1 MKAEIIT
8 IGDELLIGQVINT
21 NQAYIAE
28 KLNAVGVFVER
39 MTTIGD
45 NSRDILEAFT
55 VAWNRCD
62 VVCVTGGLGPTHDDI
77 TKKMVCEFF
86 QCDLVQSESAMM
98 NVKALMAQ
106 RNIAWNKSTEEQS
119 LVPRKCKVLQNR
131 VGTAPGMLFEESP
144 GGTKKYFVVM
154 PGVPFEMKCIVDEEL
169 IPYLREESF
178 GTIVRHRTLKTT
190 GISESALA
198 AEIGSIEEIVG
209 TDGTTTLA
217 FLPNPMGTKLR
228 ITVREKDADIADAK
242 LKSAEGKIKARAQK
256 YIYSTDEM
264 DLEDVVGAMLTEQK
278 LTIAVAES
286 CTGGMIANRITNV
299 SGSSAYFNRAF
310 VTYSDNSKTEL
321 LSVPKELIRAHGAV
335 SREVA
340 EAMAVGA
347 RANAGVD
354 IALSTTGIAGPTG
367 GTAEKP
373 VGLVWIGY
381 ADANGAM
388 ALKFNFGEH
397 RLRFKER
404 TSQAALELLRR
415 KLLNSISGSSGR

>member
-1 MKAEIIT
+1 
-8 IGDELLIGQVINT
+8 
-21 NQAYIAE
+21 
-28 KLNAVGVFVER
+28 
-39 MTTIGD
+39 
-45 NSRDILEAFT
+45 
-55 VAWNRCD
+55 
-62 VVCVTGGLGPTHDDI
+62 
-77 TKKMVCEFF
+77 MVCEFF
-86 QCDLVQSESAMM
+86 QCDLVQNESVMM

-106 RNIAWNKSTEEQS
+106 RDIAWNKSTEEQT

-131 VGTAPGMLFEESP
+131 VGTAPGILFEESP
-144 GGTKKYFVVM
+144 AGTKKYFVVM
-154 PGVPFEMKCIVDEEL
+154 PGVPFEMKNIVDEQL
-169 IPYLREESF
+169 IPYLRKENF

-198 AEIGSIEEIVG
+198 AEIGSIEEIIG

-217 FLPNPMGTKLR
+217 FLPNPLGTKLR
-228 ITVREKDADIADAK
+228 ITVREKDADVADAK
-242 LKSAEGKIKARAQK
+242 LKSAEDKIKAKAQK
-256 YIYSTDEM
+256 YIYSIDEK

-335 SREVA
+335 SREIA

-388 ALKFNFGEH
+388 ALKFNFGED

-404 TSQAALELLRR
+404 ASQAALELLRR
-415 KLLNSISGSSGR
+415 KLLKIDLRK

>member
-28 KLNAVGVFVER
+28 KLNAVGVLVER

-45 NSRDILEAFT
+45 NRRDILESFT
-55 VAWNRCD
+55 AAWSRCD

-86 QCDLVQSESAMM
+86 QCDLVQNESVMM
-98 NVKALMAQ
+98 NIEALMAQ
-106 RNIAWNKSTEEQS
+106 RNIAWNKSTEEQT

-154 PGVPFEMKCIVDEEL
+154 PGVPFEMKSIVDEEL
-169 IPYLREESF
+169 IPYLRKENF

-190 GISESALA
+190 GIPESALA
-198 AEIGSIEEIVG
+198 DEIGSIEEIIG
-209 TDGTTTLA
+209 TDGSITLA

-228 ITVREKDADIADAK
+228 ITVREKDADVADAK
-242 LKSAEGKIKARAQK
+242 LQSAEDKIKAKAQK
-256 YIYSTDEM
+256 YIYSIDEM

-404 TSQAALELLRR
+404 ASQAALELLRR
-415 KLLNSISGSSGR
+415 KLLKLHLRK

>member
-1 MKAEIIT
+1 MNAEIIT

-28 KLNAVGVFVER
+28 QLNAVGVFVER
-39 MTTIGD
+39 MTTVGD
-45 NSRDILEAFT
+45 NRRDILEAFT
-55 VAWNRCD
+55 IAWNRSD

-77 TKKMVCEFF
+77 TKKIVCEFF
-86 QCDLVQSESAMM
+86 HCGLVQNENVMA

-106 RNIAWNKSTEEQS
+106 RNIAWNKSTEEQT
-119 LVPRKCKVLQNR
+119 LVPSKCTVLQNR
-131 VGTAPGMLFEESP
+131 VGTAPGMLFEKLS
-144 GGTKKYFVVM
+144 GGAKKYFVVM
-154 PGVPFEMKCIVDEEL
+154 PGVPFEMKSIVDEEL
-169 IPYLREESF
+169 IPYLRKESF

-198 AEIGSIEEIVG
+198 TELGDIEKIIG

-228 ITVREKDADIADAK
+228 ITVKEKKVEVAEAK
-242 LKSAEGKIKARAQK
+242 LKAAEDKITAKAHK
-256 YIYSTDEM
+256 YIYSTDEK
-264 DLEDVVGAMLTEQK
+264 DLEDIVGALLTAKK

-310 VTYSDNSKTEL
+310 ITYSDNSKTEL
-321 LSVPKELIRAHGAV
+321 LSVPKELIQAHGAV
-335 SREVA
+335 SRKVA
-340 EAMAVGA
+340 EAMAAGA

-367 GTAEKP
+367 GTTEKP
-373 VGLVWIGY
+373 IGLVWIGY
-381 ADANGAM
+381 ADTNGAI

-404 TSQAALELLRR
+404 ASQAALELLRK
-415 KLLNSISGSSGR
+415 KLLKLDLRK

>member
-45 NSRDILEAFT
+45 NRRDILDAFT

-86 QCDLVQSESAMM
+86 QCDLVQNESVMM

-106 RNIAWNKSTEEQS
+106 RNIAWNKSTEEQT

-154 PGVPFEMKCIVDEEL
+154 PGVPFEMKSIVDEEL
-169 IPYLREESF
+169 VPYLRKENF

-190 GISESALA
+190 GISESTLA
-198 AEIGSIEEIVG
+198 AEIGNIEEIIG
-209 TDGTTTLA
+209 TDGTSTLA

-228 ITVREKDADIADAK
+228 ITVREKDADVADAK
-242 LKSAEGKIKARAQK
+242 LKSAEDKIKAKAQK
-256 YIYSTDEM
+256 YIYSIDEK

-321 LSVPKELIRAHGAV
+321 LSVPKEFIRAHGAV

-373 VGLVWIGY
+373 VGLIWIGY

-388 ALKFNFGEH
+388 ALKFNLGEH

-404 TSQAALELLRR
+404 ASQAALELLRR
-415 KLLNSISGSSGR
+415 KLLKLDLRK

>member
-45 NSRDILEAFT
+45 NRRDILEAFT

-86 QCDLVQSESAMM
+86 QCDLVQNESVMM

-106 RNIAWNKSTEEQS
+106 RDIAWNKSTEEQT
-119 LVPRKCKVLQNR
+119 LVPGKCKVFQNR

-154 PGVPFEMKCIVDEEL
+154 PGVPFEMKNIVDEQL
-169 IPYLREESF
+169 IPYLRKENF

-198 AEIGSIEEIVG
+198 AEIGNIEAIIG

-228 ITVREKDADIADAK
+228 ITVRETDADVADAK
-242 LKSAEGKIKARAQK
+242 LKSAEDKLKAQAQK
-256 YIYSTDEM
+256 YIYSIDEK
-264 DLEDVVGAMLTEQK
+264 DLEDVVGAMLTERK
-278 LTIAVAES
+278 LTIVVAES

-310 VTYSDNSKTEL
+310 VTYSDKSKTEL
-321 LSVPKELIRAHGAV
+321 LSVPKELISTHGAV
-335 SREVA
+335 SHEVA

-381 ADANGAM
+381 ADANEAM

-397 RLRFKER
+397 RVRFKER
-404 TSQAALELLRR
+404 ASQAALELLRR
-415 KLLNSISGSSGR
+415 KLLKLDLGK

>member
-28 KLNAVGVFVER
+28 KLNAVGVFVDR

-45 NSRDILEAFT
+45 NRRDILEAFT

-62 VVCVTGGLGPTHDDI
+62 IVCVTGGLGPTHDDI
-77 TKKMVCEFF
+77 TKKIVCEFF
-86 QCDLVQSESAMM
+86 QCDLVQNESVMM

-106 RNIAWNKSTEEQS
+106 RNIAWNKSTEEQT

-131 VGTAPGMLFEESP
+131 VGTAPGMLFEESLS
-144 GGTKKYFVVM
+144 GTKKYFVVM
-154 PGVPFEMKCIVDEEL
+154 PGVPFEMKSIVDEEL
-169 IPYLREESF
+169 IPYLQKENF
-178 GTIVRHRTLKTT
+178 GPIVRHRTLKTT

-198 AEIGSIEEIVG
+198 AEIGSVEEIIG
-209 TDGTTTLA
+209 TDGATTLA

-228 ITVREKDADIADAK
+228 ITVMEKDADVAEAK
-242 LKSAEGKIKARAQK
+242 LRSAEDKIKAKAQK
-256 YIYSTDEM
+256 YIYSIDEK
-264 DLEDVVGAMLTEQK
+264 DLEDVVGAMLTERK

-310 VTYSDNSKTEL
+310 VTYSDNSKSEL
-321 LSVPKELIRAHGAV
+321 LSVPKELIRTRGAV

-340 EAMAVGA
+340 EAMASGA

-373 VGLVWIGY
+373 VGLLWIGY
-381 ADANGAM
+381 ADTSGAM

-404 TSQAALELLRR
+404 ASQAALELLRR
-415 KLLNSISGSSGR
+415 KLLKLDLRK

>member
-28 KLNAVGVFVER
+28 KLNAVGVLVER

-45 NSRDILEAFT
+45 NHRDILEAFT
-55 VAWNRCD
+55 AAWNRCD

-77 TKKMVCEFF
+77 TKKLVCEFF
-86 QCDLVQSESAMM
+86 QCDLVQNESVMM
-98 NVKALMAQ
+98 NVEALMAQ
-106 RNIAWNKSTEEQS
+106 RNIAWNKSTEEQT

-131 VGTAPGMLFEESP
+131 VGIAPGMLFEESP

-154 PGVPFEMKCIVDEEL
+154 PGVPFEMKSIVDEEL
-169 IPYLREESF
+169 IPYFRKENF

-198 AEIGSIEEIVG
+198 AEIGSIEEIIG
-209 TDGTTTLA
+209 TDGSITLA

-228 ITVREKDADIADAK
+228 ITVREKDADVAGAK
-242 LKSAEGKIKARAQK
+242 LKSAEDKIKAKAQK
-256 YIYSTDEM
+256 YIYSIDEM

-381 ADANGAM
+381 ADANGAI
-388 ALKFNFGEH
+388 ALKFNFGGH

-404 TSQAALELLRR
+404 ASQAALELLRR
-415 KLLNSISGSSGR
+415 KLLKLHLRK

>member
-45 NSRDILEAFT
+45 NRRDILEAFT
-55 VAWNRCD
+55 VAWNHCD

-77 TKKMVCEFF
+77 TKKIVCEFF
-86 QCDLVQSESAMM
+86 QCDLVQNESVMT

-106 RNIAWNKSTEEQS
+106 RNIAWNKSTEEQT
-119 LVPRKCKVLQNR
+119 LVPKKCKVLHNK

-144 GGTKKYFVVM
+144 GGTKKYFIVM
-154 PGVPFEMKCIVDEEL
+154 PGVPFEMKSIVDEEL
-169 IPYLREESF
+169 IPYLRKENF
-178 GTIVRHRTLKTT
+178 GTFVRHRTLKTT

-198 AEIGSIEEIVG
+198 AEIGNIEEIIG

-228 ITVREKDADIADAK
+228 ITVREKNADFADAK
-242 LKSAEGKIKARAQK
+242 LQSAEGKIKARAQK
-256 YIYSTDEM
+256 YIYSIDEM

-367 GTAEKP
+367 GTTEKP

-388 ALKFNFGEH
+388 ALKFNLGEH

-404 TSQAALELLRR
+404 ASQAALELLRR
-415 KLLNSISGSSGR
+415 KLLKLDLRK

>member
-28 KLNAVGVFVER
+28 KLNEVGVFVER

-45 NSRDILEAFT
+45 NRRDILEAFT

-86 QCDLVQSESAMM
+86 RCDLVQNESVIV

-106 RNIAWNKSTEEQS
+106 RNIAWNKSTEEQT
-119 LVPRKCKVLQNR
+119 LVPRKCKVLRNR

-144 GGTKKYFVVM
+144 GGTRKYFVVM
-154 PGVPFEMKCIVDEEL
+154 PGVPFEMKSIVDEEL
-169 IPYLREESF
+169 IPYLQKENI

-198 AEIGSIEEIVG
+198 AEIGNIEEIVG

-217 FLPNPMGTKLR
+217 FLPNPLGTKLR
-228 ITVREKDADIADAK
+228 ITVREQAADVADAK
-242 LKSAEGKIKARAQK
+242 LKSAEDKIKAKAQK
-256 YIYSTDEM
+256 YIYSTDER
-264 DLEDVVGAMLTEQK
+264 DLEDVVGAMLTERK

-340 EAMAVGA
+340 EAMAMGA
-347 RANAGVD
+347 RTNASAD

-381 ADANGAM
+381 ADANGTM

-404 TSQAALELLRR
+404 ASQAALELLRR
-415 KLLNSISGSSGR
+415 KLLKLNLRK

>member
-28 KLNAVGVFVER
+28 KLNAVGVFVDR

-45 NSRDILEAFT
+45 NRRDILEAFT

-62 VVCVTGGLGPTHDDI
+62 IVCVTGGLGPTHDDI
-77 TKKMVCEFF
+77 TKKIVCEFF
-86 QCDLVQSESAMM
+86 QCDLVQNESVMM

-106 RNIAWNKSTEEQS
+106 RNIAWNKSTEEQT

-131 VGTAPGMLFEESP
+131 VGTAPGMLFEESLS
-144 GGTKKYFVVM
+144 GTKNYFVVM
-154 PGVPFEMKCIVDEEL
+154 PGVPFEMKSIVDEEL
-169 IPYLREESF
+169 IPYLQKENF

-198 AEIGSIEEIVG
+198 AEIGSVEEIIG
-209 TDGTTTLA
+209 TDGATTLA

-228 ITVREKDADIADAK
+228 ITVMEKDADVAEAK
-242 LKSAEGKIKARAQK
+242 LRSAEDKIKAKAQK
-256 YIYSTDEM
+256 YIYSIDEK
-264 DLEDVVGAMLTEQK
+264 DLEDVVGAMLTERK

-310 VTYSDNSKTEL
+310 VTYSDNSKSEL
-321 LSVPKELIRAHGAV
+321 LSVPKELIRARGAV

-340 EAMAVGA
+340 EAMASGA

-373 VGLVWIGY
+373 VGLLWIGY
-381 ADANGAM
+381 ADTSGAM

-404 TSQAALELLRR
+404 ASQAALELLRR
-415 KLLNSISGSSGR
+415 KLLKLDLRK

>member
-28 KLNAVGVFVER
+28 KLNAVGVLVER

-45 NSRDILEAFT
+45 NRRDILEAFT
-55 VAWNRCD
+55 AAWNRCD

-77 TKKMVCEFF
+77 TKKLVCEFF
-86 QCDLVQSESAMM
+86 QCDLVQNESVMM
-98 NVKALMAQ
+98 NVEALMAQ
-106 RNIAWNKSTEEQS
+106 RNIAWNKSTEEQT

-154 PGVPFEMKCIVDEEL
+154 PGVSFEMKSIVDEEL
-169 IPYLREESF
+169 IPYLGKENF

-198 AEIGSIEEIVG
+198 SKIGSIEEIIG
-209 TDGTTTLA
+209 TDGSITLA

-228 ITVREKDADIADAK
+228 ITVREKDADVAVAK
-242 LKSAEGKIKARAQK
+242 LKSAEDKIKAKAQK
-256 YIYSTDEM
+256 YIYSIDEM

-347 RANAGVD
+347 RTNAGVD

-381 ADANGAM
+381 ANANGAM

-404 TSQAALELLRR
+404 ASQAALELLRR
-415 KLLNSISGSSGR
+415 KLLKLHLRK

>member
-28 KLNAVGVFVER
+28 KLNAVGVFVEQ

-45 NSRDILEAFT
+45 NRRDILEAFT

-86 QCDLVQSESAMM
+86 QCDLVQNESVMM

-106 RNIAWNKSTEEQS
+106 RNIAWNTSTGEQT

-154 PGVPFEMKCIVDEEL
+154 PGVPFEMKSIVDEEL
-169 IPYLREESF
+169 IPYLRKENF

-198 AEIGSIEEIVG
+198 AEIGSIEEIIG
-209 TDGTTTLA
+209 MDGTSTLA

-228 ITVREKDADIADAK
+228 ITVREKDADVADAK
-242 LKSAEGKIKARAQK
+242 LKSAEDKIKAKAQK
-256 YIYSTDEM
+256 YIYSIDEK
-264 DLEDVVGAMLTEQK
+264 DLEDVVGAMLTDQK

-340 EAMAVGA
+340 EAMAVGT

-388 ALKFNFGEH
+388 ALKFNFGED
-397 RLRFKER
+397 RLRFKDR
-404 TSQAALELLRR
+404 ASQAALELLRR
-415 KLLNSISGSSGR
+415 KLLNLDLRK